1 VCHVCIYMEKERLGE
16 VDTASAMKVATTFS
30 SNLLHLLAALNQ
42 SQNPCQ
48 GMLSETT
55 LSYTLLNQAAAA
67 AVNNGNRKDERKV

>member
-1 VCHVCIYMEKERLGE
+1 MEKERLGE

>member
-1 VCHVCIYMEKERLGE
+1 MEKERWGE

-48 GMLSETT
+48 GMLS
-55 LSYTLLNQAAAA
+55 
-67 AVNNGNRKDERKV
+67 